1 MDSEQL
7 LELLETILAT
17 IFDAI
22 EETVGLFS
30 RPSTKYLTEMFIV
43 ICIMGGLSMLLQYL
57 DMPVFISQYECLV
70 AGLVLGVFLL
80 VSYVNRIG
88 IDNLKKKLGRRN

>member
-1 MDSEQL
+1 
-7 LELLETILAT
+7 
-17 IFDAI
+17 
-22 EETVGLFS
+22 
-30 RPSTKYLTEMFIV
+30 
-43 ICIMGGLSMLLQYL
+43 MLLQYL
-57 DMPVFISQYECLV
+57 DMPVFISQYECLA